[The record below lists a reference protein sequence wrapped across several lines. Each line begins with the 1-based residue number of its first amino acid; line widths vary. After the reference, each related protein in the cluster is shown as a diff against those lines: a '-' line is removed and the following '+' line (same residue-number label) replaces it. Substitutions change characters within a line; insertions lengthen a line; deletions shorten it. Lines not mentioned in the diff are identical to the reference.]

1 MITDNET
8 ESQTVTAILQTDPN
22 LNHTSPITSPHKPH
36 MFRGG
41 LESILRSHNE
51 TSCESLQ

>member
-8 ESQTVTAILQTDPN
+8 ESQTVTATVQTDPN
-22 LNHTSPITSPHKPH
+22 LNHSSPITSPH
-36 MFRGG
+36 MFWGG
-41 LESILRSHNE
+41 FESILRSHNE

>member
-8 ESQTVTAILQTDPN
+8 ESQTVTATVQTDPN
-22 LNHTSPITSPHKPH
+22 LNHSSPITSPHKPH